1 MAWWSRPFRRR
12 RGPADVDEALRRA
25 LYASLEHE
33 RDRVGELLMEAAR
46 LDPDDLDAH
55 FALGRYYRSQG
66 ETGRAIRIH
75 QNLLLRPELD
85 DTQRLEALAELA
97 SDFHRGGFVRRA
109 IASYEEVVARD
120 ARHLGALRGLAALA
134 RQVRDFDR
142 ALEIEK
148 RLARVE
154 GRDFGPS
161 EADLQLEKAG
171 TALAEGRTAEA
182 LKATR
187 RALRRAPDRVA
198 GWQLLGTI
206 EAERGKSRAAL
217 EAWKKVAELDRQ
229 AGPEVYPRLE
239 ATFAAAGKSADFERW
254 LEALTETRPDDPW
267 AHLALAH
274 LRAARGETD
283 EAVASAHRA
292 VEADRDALAAHAA
305 VGQLLAGAGRD
316 GDALKSH
323 AELVDALDRLGLL
336 RRRESLD

>member
-1 MAWWSRPFRRR
+1 MAWWSRPFRGR
-12 RGPADVDEALRRA
+12 RGPADADQALRRA
-25 LYASLEHE
+25 LYASLEQE
-33 RDRVGELLMEAAR
+33 RDRVGELLAAAAR
-46 LDPDDLDAH
+46 LDPDDLDTH
-55 FALGRYYRSQG
+55 FALGRFYRTRG

-85 DTQRLEALAELA
+85 DSQRLEALAELA
-97 SDFHRGGFVRRA
+97 SDFRRGGFLRRA

-120 ARHLGALRGLAALA
+120 PRHLGALRGLSALA

-154 GRDFGPS
+154 GRDFGPA
-161 EADLQLEKAG
+161 EADLHLEKAG
-171 TALAEGRTAEA
+171 TALAEGRTSEA

-217 EAWKKVAELDRQ
+217 DAWKKVAELDRQ

-239 ATFAAAGKSADFERW
+239 ATFAAAGKPVEFEQW
-254 LEALTETRPDDPW
+254 LEGLIEARPDDPW

-274 LRAARGETD
+274 AKAARGETD
-283 EAVASAHRA
+283 EAVAAARRA
-292 VEADRDALAAHAA
+292 VEADRDTLAAHAA
-305 VGQLLAGAGRD
+305 VGQLLAAGGRD
-316 GDALKSH
+316 ADALKSH
-323 AELVDALDRLGLL
+323 AELLDTLDRLGLL
-336 RRRESLD
+336 RRREVLD